1 MVMIMASSSKSVSEK
16 QAIQGHGAALV
27 AGVAKLPTEFGRFR
41 VVSFHFAQG
50 AVDHAALVWGNV
62 SGKERVLTRVHS
74 ECLTGDVFASL
85 RCDCRDQLLEA
96 MKQITLKEEGV
107 ILYLRQE
114 GRGIGLVNKVR
125 AYGLQDYG
133 LDTVEA
139 NRALGLPDDSRCYDD
154 AAAMLNA
161 LDVRSIQLLTN
172 NPDKVLQLEENGIAV
187 DKRLAHQTPANRHNR
202 NYLITKALRAGH
214 LLDLSEV
221 G

>member
-1 MVMIMASSSKSVSEK
+1 
-16 QAIQGHGAALV
+16 
-27 AGVAKLPTEFGRFR
+27 
-41 VVSFHFAQG
+41 
-50 AVDHAALVWGNV
+50 
-62 SGKERVLTRVHS
+62 
-74 ECLTGDVFASL
+74 
-85 RCDCRDQLLEA
+85 
-96 MKQITLKEEGV
+96 MKQIVCEEEGV

-139 NRALGLPDDSRCYDD
+139 NRALGLPDDSRRYDD

-172 NPDKVLQLEENGIAV
+172 NPDKVLQLEESGIAV

-202 NYLITKALRAGH
+202 SYLLTKALRAGH
-214 LLDLSEV
+214 LLDLSKV